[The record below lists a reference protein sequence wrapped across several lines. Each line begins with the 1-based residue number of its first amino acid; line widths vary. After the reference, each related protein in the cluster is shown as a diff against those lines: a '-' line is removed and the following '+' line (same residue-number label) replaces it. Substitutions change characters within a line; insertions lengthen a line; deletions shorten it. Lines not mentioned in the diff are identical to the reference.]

1 MVLVSYVTGVVSKCR
16 AVFQVRKIYYAKYM
30 YMYYTN
36 DSLSSYTVGIRR
48 QSYQWQDV
56 CLEIVTPLQPLLRE
70 AAAEAEAEVEDG
82 TLLLVPHD
90 VMVKR
95 WFCLSVARRGNI

>member
-1 MVLVSYVTGVVSKCR
+1 
-16 AVFQVRKIYYAKYM
+16 M
-30 YMYYTN
+30 YMCYTN

-70 AAAEAEAEVEDG
+70 VEAEAEEEDG
-82 TLLLVPHD
+82 TPFLVPHD